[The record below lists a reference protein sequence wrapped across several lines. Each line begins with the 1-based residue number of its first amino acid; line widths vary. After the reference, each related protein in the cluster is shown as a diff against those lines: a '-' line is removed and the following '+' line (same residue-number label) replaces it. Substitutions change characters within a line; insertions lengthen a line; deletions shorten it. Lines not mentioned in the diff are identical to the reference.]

1 MSHSFFILAAYG
13 VAGLG
18 LLVLTAML
26 WVDYRAQQRALAELE
41 ARGLRRRSDRRGA

>member
-18 LLVLTAML
+18 LLVLTVLL
-26 WVDYRAQQRALAELE
+26 WIDYRGQQRAMAELE